1 MNELERI
8 SYRAKMAS
16 RVLSTTS
23 PKVKSNVLK
32 YAAVQVKKNAQKI
45 ENANKKDL
53 KIAKSKGLDD
63 AMIDRLLLDKSRIND
78 IAKSL
83 NEIAKWPDPV
93 GKIINKTKRPN
104 GLVIQKVSVPIGVLL
119 VIYES
124 RPNVTTDAS
133 ALCLKSGNSVI
144 LKCGSES
151 LNSSKA
157 LLNCLQ
163 ASLEKY
169 KLPYYSVQLL
179 ATSSRKAVTDL
190 LKMDEYIDVV
200 IPRGGKSLIKAISKI
215 SKIPVLKH
223 LDGICHTYVDNIPD
237 ISMVTKVVLNAK
249 MRRTGICGATET
261 LLLNANNIQYTDCV
275 SILDDLIDAGCE
287 VRVDEYLHKYLT
299 NPNYAF
305 NCVFVNL
312 KKIKKTTSKDWD
324 TEYLA
329 PIISVRLV
337 TGVKAA
343 IEHINR
349 HGSKHTDAI
358 ITSNKKNA
366 ELFLNSVDS
375 SIVMHNT
382 STQFADGG
390 EFGMGAEIGISTG
403 KLHAR
408 GPVGADQLTTFKY
421 LVKGKGQLRS

>member
-1 MNELERI
+1 LNKLKKIAEL
-8 SYRAKMAS
+8 SKKAS
-16 RVLSTTS
+16 RVLSTTT
-23 PKVKSNVLK
+23 PKVKSNILK
-32 YAAVQVKKNAQKI
+32 YAAKEIKKNITNI

-63 AMIDRLLLDKSRIND
+63 AMIDRLLLDKRRINA

-93 GKIINKTKRPN
+93 GKTISKTKRPN
-104 GLVIQKVSVPIGVLL
+104 GLEIHKVSVPIGVLL

-157 LLNCLQ
+157 LLNCLHT
-163 ASLEKY
+163 SLKKY
-169 KLPYYSVQLL
+169 KLPISCVELL
-179 ATSSRKAVTDL
+179 ATSSRKSVADL

-200 IPRGGKSLIKAISKI
+200 VPRGGKSLIKAISKI

-223 LDGICHTYVDNIPD
+223 LDGICHTYIDDNYNVL
-237 ISMVTKVVLNAK
+237 MAKKVVLNAK

-261 LLLNANNIQYTDCV
+261 LLV
-275 SILDDLIDAGCE
+275 SKKVSNTHVTEIIDVLINAGCE
-287 VRVDEYLHKYLT
+287 IRGD
-299 NPNYAF
+299 NF
-305 NCVFVNL
+305 I
-312 KKIKKTTSKDWD
+312 KKIDSRVKKASSKDWQ

-329 PIISVRLV
+329 PIISVKLV
-337 TGVKAA
+337 KDVKEA
-343 IEHINR
+343 IEHINQ
-349 HGSKHTDAI
+349 HGSNHTDAI

>member
-1 MNELERI
+1 LNKLQKIAEL
-8 SYRAKMAS
+8 SKKAS
-16 RVLSTTS
+16 RILSTTS
-23 PKVKSNVLK
+23 PKIKSNIIK
-32 YAAVQVKKNAQKI
+32 YAAKQIKKDVTKI
-45 ENANKKDL
+45 ENANRKDL

-63 AMIDRLLLDKSRIND
+63 AMIDRLLLDKSRINA
-78 IAKSL
+78 ISKSL
-83 NEIAKWPDPV
+83 NEISKWPDPV
-93 GKIINKTKRPN
+93 GKIINKWKRPN
-104 GLVIQKVSVPIGVLL
+104 GLEIQKISVPIGVLL

-157 LLNCLQ
+157 LLACIHAGLK
-163 ASLEKY
+163 KY
-169 KLPYYSVQLL
+169 KLPKSCVELL
-179 ATSSRKAVTDL
+179 ASSNRNSFLSL
-190 LKMDEYIDVV
+190 LKMDDYIDVV

-223 LDGICHTYVDNIPD
+223 LDGICHTYVDDTSNL
-237 ISMVTKVVLNAK
+237 SMARKVVLNAK

-261 LLLNANNIQYTDCV
+261 LLLKDDIHVNDAVCI
-275 SILDDLIDAGCE
+275 IHDLIDAGCE
-287 VRVDEYLHKYLT
+287 VRGDEYIAKYVLDPYY
-299 NPNYAF
+299 N
-305 NCVFVNL
+305 
-312 KKIKKTTSKDWD
+312 KIKKANSKDWQ

-329 PIISVRLV
+329 PIISIKA
-337 TGVKAA
+337 VKNVKEA
-343 IEHINR
+343 IQHINQY
-349 HGSKHTDAI
+349 GSNHTDAI

-366 ELFLNSVDS
+366 ELFLKEVDS

-421 LVKGKGQLRS
+421 VVKGQGQLRS

>member
-1 MNELERI
+1 MNKLKKIAEL
-8 SYRAKMAS
+8 SKKAS
-16 RVLSTTS
+16 RVLSTTT
-23 PKVKSNVLK
+23 PKVKSNILK
-32 YAAVQVKKNAQKI
+32 YAAKEIKKNITNI

-63 AMIDRLLLDKSRIND
+63 AMIDRLLLDKRRINA

-93 GKIINKTKRPN
+93 GKTISKTKRPN
-104 GLVIQKVSVPIGVLL
+104 GLEIHKVSVPIGVLL

-157 LLNCLQ
+157 LLNCLHT
-163 ASLEKY
+163 SLKKY
-169 KLPYYSVQLL
+169 KLPISCVELL
-179 ATSSRKAVTDL
+179 ATSSRKSVADL

-200 IPRGGKSLIKAISKI
+200 VPRGGKSLIKAISKI

-223 LDGICHTYVDNIPD
+223 LDGICHTYIDDNYNVL
-237 ISMVTKVVLNAK
+237 MAKKVVLNAK

-261 LLLNANNIQYTDCV
+261 LLV
-275 SILDDLIDAGCE
+275 SKKVSNTHVTEIIDVLINAGCE
-287 VRVDEYLHKYLT
+287 IRGD
-299 NPNYAF
+299 NF
-305 NCVFVNL
+305 I
-312 KKIKKTTSKDWD
+312 KKIDSRVKKASSKDWQ

-329 PIISVRLV
+329 PIISVKLV
-337 TGVKAA
+337 KDVKEA
-343 IEHINR
+343 IEHINQ
-349 HGSKHTDAI
+349 HGSNHTDAI

>member
-1 MNELERI
+1 MNKLQKIAEL
-8 SYRAKMAS
+8 SKKAS
-16 RVLSTTS
+16 RILSTTS
-23 PKVKSNVLK
+23 PKIKSNIIK
-32 YAAVQVKKNAQKI
+32 YAAKQIKKDVTKI
-45 ENANKKDL
+45 ENANRKDL

-63 AMIDRLLLDKSRIND
+63 AMIDRLLLDKSRINA
-78 IAKSL
+78 ISKSL
-83 NEIAKWPDPV
+83 NEISKWPDPV
-93 GKIINKTKRPN
+93 GKIINKWKRPN
-104 GLVIQKVSVPIGVLL
+104 GLEIQKISVPIGVLL

-157 LLNCLQ
+157 LLTCIHAGLK
-163 ASLEKY
+163 KY
-169 KLPYYSVQLL
+169 KLPKSCVELL
-179 ATSSRKAVTDL
+179 ASSNRNSFLSL
-190 LKMDEYIDVV
+190 LKMDDYIDVV

-223 LDGICHTYVDNIPD
+223 LDGICHTYVDDTSNL
-237 ISMVTKVVLNAK
+237 SMARKVVLNAK

-261 LLLNANNIQYTDCV
+261 LLLKDDIHVNDAVCI
-275 SILDDLIDAGCE
+275 IHDLIDAGCE
-287 VRVDEYLHKYLT
+287 VRGDEYIAKYVLDPYY
-299 NPNYAF
+299 N
-305 NCVFVNL
+305 
-312 KKIKKTTSKDWD
+312 KIKKANSKDWQ

-329 PIISVRLV
+329 PIISIKA
-337 TGVKAA
+337 VKNVKEA
-343 IEHINR
+343 IQHINQY
-349 HGSKHTDAI
+349 GSNHTDAI

-366 ELFLNSVDS
+366 ELFLKEVDS
-375 SIVMHNT
+375 AIVMHNT

-421 LVKGKGQLRS
+421 VVKGQGQLRS

>member
-1 MNELERI
+1 LNKLQKIAEL
-8 SYRAKMAS
+8 SKKAS
-16 RVLSTTS
+16 RILSTTS
-23 PKVKSNVLK
+23 PKIKSNILK
-32 YAAVQVKKNAQKI
+32 YAAKQIKKDVTKI
-45 ENANKKDL
+45 ENANRKDL

-63 AMIDRLLLDKSRIND
+63 AMIDRLLLDKSRINA
-78 IAKSL
+78 ISKSL
-83 NEIAKWPDPV
+83 NEISKWPDPV
-93 GKIINKTKRPN
+93 GKIINKWKRPN
-104 GLVIQKVSVPIGVLL
+104 GLEIQKISVPIGVLL

-157 LLNCLQ
+157 LLTCIHAGLK
-163 ASLEKY
+163 KY
-169 KLPYYSVQLL
+169 KLPTSCVELL
-179 ATSSRKAVTDL
+179 ASSNRKSVSSL
-190 LKMDEYIDVV
+190 LKMDDYIDVV

-223 LDGICHTYVDNIPD
+223 LDGICHTYVDDTSNL
-237 ISMVTKVVLNAK
+237 SMARKVVLNAK

-261 LLLNANNIQYTDCV
+261 LLLKDDIHVNDAVCI
-275 SILDDLIDAGCE
+275 IHDLIDAGCE
-287 VRVDEYLHKYLT
+287 VRGDEYIAKYVLDPYY
-299 NPNYAF
+299 N
-305 NCVFVNL
+305 
-312 KKIKKTTSKDWD
+312 KIKKANSKDWQ

-329 PIISVRLV
+329 PIISIKA
-337 TGVKAA
+337 VKNVKEA
-343 IEHINR
+343 IQHINQY
-349 HGSKHTDAI
+349 GSNHTDAI

-366 ELFLNSVDS
+366 ELFLKEVDS

-421 LVKGKGQLRS
+421 VVKGQGQLRS

>member
-1 MNELERI
+1 
-8 SYRAKMAS
+8 
-16 RVLSTTS
+16 
-23 PKVKSNVLK
+23 
-32 YAAVQVKKNAQKI
+32 
-45 ENANKKDL
+45 
-53 KIAKSKGLDD
+53 
-63 AMIDRLLLDKSRIND
+63 MIDRLLLDKSRINA

-93 GKIINKTKRPN
+93 GKIISKTKRPN
-104 GLVIQKVSVPIGVLL
+104 GLEIHKVSVPIGVLL
-119 VIYES
+119 IIYES

-157 LLNCLQ
+157 LLNCLHI
-163 ASLEKY
+163 SLKKY
-169 KLPYYSVQLL
+169 KLPTSSVELL
-179 ATSSRKAVTDL
+179 ATSSRKSVADL

-200 IPRGGKSLIKAISKI
+200 VPRGGKSLIKAISKI

-223 LDGICHTYVDNIPD
+223 LDGICHTYIDDNYNVL
-237 ISMVTKVVLNAK
+237 MAKKVVLNAK

-261 LLLNANNIQYTDCV
+261 LLV
-275 SILDDLIDAGCE
+275 SKKVTNTHIAQIIDVLIDAGCE
-287 VRVDEYLHKYLT
+287 IRGD
-299 NPNYAF
+299 N
-305 NCVFVNL
+305 FV
-312 KKIKKTTSKDWD
+312 KKIDNRVKKANFKDWQ

-329 PIISVRLV
+329 PIISVKIV
-337 TGVKAA
+337 KDVKAA
-343 IEHINR
+343 IEHINQ
-349 HGSKHTDAI
+349 HGSNHTDAI

-366 ELFLNSVDS
+366 ELFLNRVDS

-408 GPVGADQLTTFKY
+408 GSCWS
-421 LVKGKGQLRS
+421 RSINNF

>member
-1 MNELERI
+1 MNKLKIIAER
-8 SYRAKMAS
+8 SKKAS

-23 PKVKSNVLK
+23 PKVKSNILK
-32 YAAVQVKKNAQKI
+32 HAAIQIKKNTTKI

-63 AMIDRLLLDKSRIND
+63 AMIDRLLLDKSRINA
-78 IAKSL
+78 ISKSL

-93 GKIINKTKRPN
+93 GKIINKWKRPN
-104 GLVIQKVSVPIGVLL
+104 GLEIQKISVPIGVLL

-157 LLNCLQ
+157 LLTCIHAGLK
-163 ASLEKY
+163 KY
-169 KLPYYSVQLL
+169 KLPTSCVELL
-179 ATSSRKAVTDL
+179 ASSNRKSVSSL
-190 LKMDEYIDVV
+190 LKMDDYIDVV

-223 LDGICHTYVDNIPD
+223 LDGICHTYVDDTSNL
-237 ISMVTKVVLNAK
+237 SMARKVVLNAK

-261 LLLNANNIQYTDCV
+261 LLLKDDIHVNDAVCI
-275 SILDDLIDAGCE
+275 IHDLIDAGCE
-287 VRVDEYLHKYLT
+287 VRGDEYIAKYVLDPYY
-299 NPNYAF
+299 N
-305 NCVFVNL
+305 
-312 KKIKKTTSKDWD
+312 KIKKANSKDWQ

-329 PIISVRLV
+329 PIISIKA
-337 TGVKAA
+337 VKNVKEA
-343 IEHINR
+343 IQHINQY
-349 HGSKHTDAI
+349 GSNHTDAI

-366 ELFLNSVDS
+366 ELFLKEVDS

-421 LVKGKGQLRS
+421 VVKGQGQIRS

>member
-1 MNELERI
+1 LNKLQKIAEL
-8 SYRAKMAS
+8 SKKAS
-16 RVLSTTS
+16 RILSITS
-23 PKVKSNVLK
+23 SKVKSKVLK
-32 YAAVQVKKNAQKI
+32 YAAQQVKKNLKKI
-45 ENANKKDL
+45 ENANKNDL

-63 AMIDRLLLDKSRIND
+63 AMIDRLLLDKNRINA

-93 GKIINKTKRPN
+93 GKTISKTTRPN
-104 GLVIQKVSVPIGVLL
+104 GLEIHKVSVPIGVLL

-157 LLNCLQ
+157 LLSCLH
-163 ASLEKY
+163 ASLKKY
-169 KLPYYSVQLL
+169 KLPASCVELL
-179 ATSSRKAVTDL
+179 ATSSRKAVADL
-190 LKMDEYIDVV
+190 LKMDEHIDVV
-200 IPRGGKSLIKAISKI
+200 VPRGGKSLIKAISKI

-223 LDGICHTYVDNIPD
+223 LDGICHTYIDNITNINVVSD
-237 ISMVTKVVLNAK
+237 VVLNAK

-261 LLLNANNIQYTDCV
+261 LLINKKIK
-275 SILDDLIDAGCE
+275 LDIVPIVDALIDAGCE
-287 VRVDEYLHKYLT
+287 VRVDEYLHKYLSDS
-299 NPNYAF
+299 YSHS
-305 NCVFVNL
+305 L
-312 KKIKKTTSKDWD
+312 KKAISKDWD

-329 PIISVRLV
+329 PIISVKLV
-337 TGVKAA
+337 KDVKEA
-343 IEHINR
+343 IKHIND
-349 HGSKHTDAI
+349 HGSNHTDAI

-366 ELFLNSVDS
+366 ELFLNGVDS

-421 LVKGKGQLRS
+421 IVKGKGQLRS

>member
-1 MNELERI
+1 MNKLQKIAEL
-8 SYRAKMAS
+8 SKKAS
-16 RVLSTTS
+16 RILSTTS
-23 PKVKSNVLK
+23 PKIKSNIIK
-32 YAAVQVKKNAQKI
+32 YAAKQIKKDVTKI
-45 ENANKKDL
+45 ENANRKDL

-63 AMIDRLLLDKSRIND
+63 AMIDRLLLDKSRINA
-78 IAKSL
+78 ISKSL
-83 NEIAKWPDPV
+83 NEISKWPDPV
-93 GKIINKTKRPN
+93 GKIINKWKRPN
-104 GLVIQKVSVPIGVLL
+104 GLEIQKISVPIGVLL

-157 LLNCLQ
+157 LLACIHAGLK
-163 ASLEKY
+163 KY
-169 KLPYYSVQLL
+169 KLPTSCVELL
-179 ATSSRKAVTDL
+179 ASSNRKSVSSL
-190 LKMDEYIDVV
+190 LKMDDYIDVV

-223 LDGICHTYVDNIPD
+223 LDGICHTYVDDTSNL
-237 ISMVTKVVLNAK
+237 SMARKVVLNAK

-261 LLLNANNIQYTDCV
+261 LLLKDDIHVNDAVCI
-275 SILDDLIDAGCE
+275 IHDLIDAGCE
-287 VRVDEYLHKYLT
+287 VRGDEYIAKYVLDPYY
-299 NPNYAF
+299 N
-305 NCVFVNL
+305 
-312 KKIKKTTSKDWD
+312 KIKKANSKDWQ

-329 PIISVRLV
+329 PIISIKS
-337 TGVKAA
+337 VKNVKEA
-343 IEHINR
+343 IQHINQY
-349 HGSKHTDAI
+349 GSNHTDAI

-366 ELFLNSVDS
+366 ELFLKEVDS
-375 SIVMHNT
+375 AIVMHNT

-421 LVKGKGQLRS
+421 VVKGQGQLRS

>member
-1 MNELERI
+1 MNKLQKIAEL
-8 SYRAKMAS
+8 SKKAS
-16 RVLSTTS
+16 RILSTTS
-23 PKVKSNVLK
+23 PKIKSNIIK
-32 YAAVQVKKNAQKI
+32 YAAKQIKKDVTKI
-45 ENANKKDL
+45 ENANRKDL

-63 AMIDRLLLDKSRIND
+63 AMIDRLLLDKSRINA
-78 IAKSL
+78 ISKSL
-83 NEIAKWPDPV
+83 NEISKWPDPV
-93 GKIINKTKRPN
+93 GKIINKWKRPN
-104 GLVIQKVSVPIGVLL
+104 GLEIQKISVPIGVLL

-157 LLNCLQ
+157 LLTCIHAGLK
-163 ASLEKY
+163 KY
-169 KLPYYSVQLL
+169 KLPTSCVELL
-179 ATSSRKAVTDL
+179 ASSNRKSVSSL
-190 LKMDEYIDVV
+190 LKMDDYIDVV

-223 LDGICHTYVDNIPD
+223 LDGICHTYVDDTSNL
-237 ISMVTKVVLNAK
+237 SMARKVVLNAK

-261 LLLNANNIQYTDCV
+261 LLLKDDIHVNDAVCI
-275 SILDDLIDAGCE
+275 IHDLIDAGCE
-287 VRVDEYLHKYLT
+287 VRGDEYIAKYVLDPYY
-299 NPNYAF
+299 N
-305 NCVFVNL
+305 
-312 KKIKKTTSKDWD
+312 KIKKANSKDWQ

-329 PIISVRLV
+329 PIISIKA
-337 TGVKAA
+337 VKNVKEA
-343 IEHINR
+343 IQHINQY
-349 HGSKHTDAI
+349 GSNHTDAI

-366 ELFLNSVDS
+366 EIFLKEVDS

-421 LVKGKGQLRS
+421 VVKGQGQLRS

>member
-1 MNELERI
+1 MNKLKKIAEL
-8 SYRAKMAS
+8 SKKAS
-16 RVLSTTS
+16 RILSTTS
-23 PKVKSNVLK
+23 PKIKSNIIK
-32 YAAVQVKKNAQKI
+32 YAAKQIKKDVTKI
-45 ENANKKDL
+45 ENANRKDL

-63 AMIDRLLLDKSRIND
+63 AMIDRLLLDKSRINA
-78 IAKSL
+78 ISKSL
-83 NEIAKWPDPV
+83 NEISKWPDPV
-93 GKIINKTKRPN
+93 GKIINKWKRPN
-104 GLVIQKVSVPIGVLL
+104 GLEIQKISVPIGVLL

-157 LLNCLQ
+157 LLTCIHAGLK
-163 ASLEKY
+163 KY
-169 KLPYYSVQLL
+169 KLPTSCVELL
-179 ATSSRKAVTDL
+179 ASSNRKSVSSL
-190 LKMDEYIDVV
+190 LKMDDYIDVV

-223 LDGICHTYVDNIPD
+223 LDGICHTYVDDTSNL
-237 ISMVTKVVLNAK
+237 SMARKVVLNAK

-261 LLLNANNIQYTDCV
+261 LLLKDDIHVNDAVCI
-275 SILDDLIDAGCE
+275 IHDLIDAGCE
-287 VRVDEYLHKYLT
+287 VRGDEYIAKYVLDPYY
-299 NPNYAF
+299 N
-305 NCVFVNL
+305 
-312 KKIKKTTSKDWD
+312 KIKKANSKDWQ

-329 PIISVRLV
+329 PIISIKA
-337 TGVKAA
+337 VKNVKEA
-343 IEHINR
+343 IQHINQY
-349 HGSKHTDAI
+349 GSNHTDAI

-366 ELFLNSVDS
+366 ELFLKEVDS

-421 LVKGKGQLRS
+421 VVKGQGQLRS

>member
-1 MNELERI
+1 MNKLQKIAEL
-8 SYRAKMAS
+8 SKKAS
-16 RVLSTTS
+16 RILSTTS
-23 PKVKSNVLK
+23 PKIKSNIIK
-32 YAAVQVKKNAQKI
+32 YAAKQIKKDVTKI
-45 ENANKKDL
+45 ENANRKDL
-53 KIAKSKGLDD
+53 KIAKSKALDD
-63 AMIDRLLLDKSRIND
+63 AMIDRLLLDKSRINA
-78 IAKSL
+78 ISKSL
-83 NEIAKWPDPV
+83 NEISKWPDPV
-93 GKIINKTKRPN
+93 GKIINKWKRPN
-104 GLVIQKVSVPIGVLL
+104 GLEIQKISVPIGVLL

-157 LLNCLQ
+157 LLACIHAGLK
-163 ASLEKY
+163 KY
-169 KLPYYSVQLL
+169 KLPTSCVQLL
-179 ATSSRKAVTDL
+179 ASSNRKSVSSL
-190 LKMDEYIDVV
+190 LKMDDYIDVV

-223 LDGICHTYVDNIPD
+223 LDGICHTYVDDTSNL
-237 ISMVTKVVLNAK
+237 SMARKVVLNAK

-261 LLLNANNIQYTDCV
+261 LLLKDDIHVNDAVCI
-275 SILDDLIDAGCE
+275 IHDLIDAGCE
-287 VRVDEYLHKYLT
+287 VRGDECIAKYVLDPYY
-299 NPNYAF
+299 N
-305 NCVFVNL
+305 
-312 KKIKKTTSKDWD
+312 KIKKANSKDWQ

-329 PIISVRLV
+329 PIISIKA
-337 TGVKAA
+337 VKNVKEA
-343 IEHINR
+343 IQHINQY
-349 HGSKHTDAI
+349 GSNHTDAI

-366 ELFLNSVDS
+366 ELFLKEVDS

-421 LVKGKGQLRS
+421 VVKGQGQLRS

>member
-1 MNELERI
+1 MNKLQKIAEL
-8 SYRAKMAS
+8 SKKAS
-16 RVLSTTS
+16 RILSTTS
-23 PKVKSNVLK
+23 PKIKSNIIK
-32 YAAVQVKKNAQKI
+32 YAAKQIKKDVTKI
-45 ENANKKDL
+45 ENANRKDL

-63 AMIDRLLLDKSRIND
+63 AMIDRLLLDKSRINA
-78 IAKSL
+78 ISKSL
-83 NEIAKWPDPV
+83 NAISKWPDPV
-93 GKIINKTKRPN
+93 GKIINKWKRPN
-104 GLVIQKVSVPIGVLL
+104 GLEIQKISVPIGVLL

-157 LLNCLQ
+157 LLACIHAGLK
-163 ASLEKY
+163 KY
-169 KLPYYSVQLL
+169 KLPKSCVELL
-179 ATSSRKAVTDL
+179 ASSNRKSVSSL
-190 LKMDEYIDVV
+190 LKMDDYIDVV

-223 LDGICHTYVDNIPD
+223 LDGICHTYVDDTSNL
-237 ISMVTKVVLNAK
+237 SMARKVVLNAK

-261 LLLNANNIQYTDCV
+261 LLLKDDIHVNDAVCI
-275 SILDDLIDAGCE
+275 IHDLIDAGCE
-287 VRVDEYLHKYLT
+287 VRGDEYIAKYVLDPYY
-299 NPNYAF
+299 N
-305 NCVFVNL
+305 
-312 KKIKKTTSKDWD
+312 KIKKANSKDWQ

-329 PIISVRLV
+329 PIISIKA
-337 TGVKAA
+337 VKNVKEA
-343 IEHINR
+343 IQHINQY
-349 HGSKHTDAI
+349 GSNHTDAI

-366 ELFLNSVDS
+366 ELFLKEVDS
-375 SIVMHNT
+375 AIVMHNT

-421 LVKGKGQLRS
+421 VVKGQGQLRS

>member
-1 MNELERI
+1 MNKLQKIAEL
-8 SYRAKMAS
+8 SKKAS
-16 RVLSTTS
+16 RILSITS
-23 PKVKSNVLK
+23 SKVKSKVLK
-32 YAAVQVKKNAQKI
+32 YAAQQVKKNLKKI
-45 ENANKKDL
+45 ENANKNDL

-63 AMIDRLLLDKSRIND
+63 AMIDRLLLDKNRINA

-93 GKIINKTKRPN
+93 GKTISKTTRPN
-104 GLVIQKVSVPIGVLL
+104 GLEIHKVSVPIGVLL

-157 LLNCLQ
+157 LLSCLH
-163 ASLEKY
+163 ASLKKY
-169 KLPYYSVQLL
+169 KLPASCVELL
-179 ATSSRKAVTDL
+179 ATSSRKAVADL
-190 LKMDEYIDVV
+190 LKMDEHIDVV
-200 IPRGGKSLIKAISKI
+200 VPRGGKSLIKAISKI

-223 LDGICHTYVDNIPD
+223 LDGICHTYIDNITNINVVSD
-237 ISMVTKVVLNAK
+237 VVLNAK

-261 LLLNANNIQYTDCV
+261 LLINKKIK
-275 SILDDLIDAGCE
+275 LDIVPIVDALIDAGCE
-287 VRVDEYLHKYLT
+287 VRVDEYLHKYLSDS
-299 NPNYAF
+299 YSHS
-305 NCVFVNL
+305 L
-312 KKIKKTTSKDWD
+312 KKAISKDWD

-329 PIISVRLV
+329 PIISVKLV
-337 TGVKAA
+337 KDVKEA
-343 IEHINR
+343 IKHIND
-349 HGSKHTDAI
+349 HGSNHTDAI

-366 ELFLNSVDS
+366 ELFLNGVDS

-421 LVKGKGQLRS
+421 IVKGKGQLRS

>member
-1 MNELERI
+1 MNKLEKIAEL
-8 SYRAKMAS
+8 SKKAS
-16 RVLSTTS
+16 RVLSTTL

-32 YAAVQVKKNAQKI
+32 YAAKEIKKNTARI

-53 KIAKSKGLDD
+53 KIAKSKGLDN
-63 AMIDRLLLDKSRIND
+63 AMIDRLLLDKGRINA

-93 GKIINKTKRPN
+93 GKTISKTKRPN
-104 GLVIQKVSVPIGVLL
+104 GLEIHKVSVPIGVLL

-157 LLNCLQ
+157 LLSCLHT
-163 ASLEKY
+163 SLKKY
-169 KLPYYSVQLL
+169 KLPISCVELL
-179 ATSSRKAVTDL
+179 ATSSRKAVADL
-190 LKMDEYIDVV
+190 LKMDEHIDVV

-223 LDGICHTYVDNIPD
+223 LDGICHTYVDNVPS
-237 ISMVTKVVLNAK
+237 ISIVRSVVLNAK

-261 LLLNANNIQYTDCV
+261 LLINETGLLFKHLLW
-275 SILDDLIDAGCE
+275 ILQDLQEAGCE
-287 VRVDEYLHKYLT
+287 VRIDESYHRKCLDI
-299 NPNYAF
+299 NG
-305 NCVFVNL
+305 
-312 KKIKKTTSKDWD
+312 KKFKKATSKDWD
-324 TEYLA
+324 TEYLS
-329 PIISVRLV
+329 PIISVKF
-337 TGVKAA
+337 VKDVKEA
-343 IEHINR
+343 IEHINQ
-349 HGSKHTDAI
+349 HGSNHTDAI

-366 ELFLNSVDS
+366 ELFLNRVDS

-421 LVKGKGQLRS
+421 VVKGKGQLRS

>member
-1 MNELERI
+1 LNKLKILAER
-8 SYRAKMAS
+8 SKKAS

-23 PKVKSNVLK
+23 PKIKSNVLK
-32 YAAVQVKKNAQKI
+32 YAAVQVKKNAKNI

-53 KIAKSKGLDD
+53 RIAKSKGLDD
-63 AMIDRLLLDKSRIND
+63 AMIDRLLLDKSRINA

-93 GKIINKTKRPN
+93 GKIISKTKRPN
-104 GLVIQKVSVPIGVLL
+104 GLEIHKVSVPIGVLL

-133 ALCLKSGNSVI
+133 GLCLKSGNAVI

-157 LLNCLQ
+157 LLSCIHQ
-163 ASLEKY
+163 SLKKY
-169 KLPYYSVQLL
+169 KLPENLVQILP
-179 ATSSRKAVTDL
+179 SNNRKLVSDL
-190 LKMDEYIDVV
+190 LKMDNYIDVV
-200 IPRGGKSLIKAISKI
+200 VPRGGKSLIKAISKQ
-215 SKIPVLKH
+215 SKIPILKH
-223 LDGICHTYVDNIPD
+223 LDGICHTYIDEASNL
-237 ISMVTKVVLNAK
+237 SMAKKIVYNAK

-261 LLLNANNIQYTDCV
+261 LLVSKKVVNSQIPQIIDLLINAN
-275 SILDDLIDAGCE
+275 CE
-287 VRVDEYLHKYLT
+287 VRGDKI
-299 NPNYAF
+299 
-305 NCVFVNL
+305 
-312 KKIKKTTSKDWD
+312 IKKLDKRVVQAKYKDWK

-329 PIISVRLV
+329 PIISIKV
-337 TGVKAA
+337 VKNVHEA
-343 IEHINR
+343 IDHINTF
-349 HGSKHTDAI
+349 GSNHTDAI
-358 ITSNKKNA
+358 ITENKKNA
-366 ELFLNSVDS
+366 KLFLERVES

-390 EFGMGAEIGISTG
+390 EFGMGADFGISTG

-421 LVKGKGQLRS
+421 IVKGKGQVRS

>member
-1 MNELERI
+1 MNKLKKIAEL
-8 SYRAKMAS
+8 SKKAS

-32 YAAVQVKKNAQKI
+32 YAALQVKKNTKKI

-63 AMIDRLLLDKSRIND
+63 AMIDRLLLDKSRINA

-93 GKIINKTKRPN
+93 GKIISKTKRPN
-104 GLVIQKVSVPIGVLL
+104 GLEIHKVSVPIGVLL

-157 LLNCLQ
+157 LLNCLHT
-163 ASLEKY
+163 SLKKH
-169 KLPYYSVQLL
+169 KLPKNCIELL
-179 ATSSRKAVTDL
+179 ATSNRKEVANL

-200 IPRGGKSLIKAISKI
+200 VPRGGKSLIQAISKI
-215 SKIPVLKH
+215 SKIPVIKH
-223 LDGICHTYVDNIPD
+223 LDGICHTYIDNN
-237 ISMVTKVVLNAK
+237 SNMLMAKKVVHNAK

-261 LLLNANNIQYTDCV
+261 LLVSKKIANSHVPQIID
-275 SILDDLIDAGCE
+275 ILINSGCE
-287 VRVDEYLHKYLT
+287 IRGD
-299 NPNYAF
+299 NF
-305 NCVFVNL
+305 I
-312 KKIKKTTSKDWD
+312 KKIDSRVKKATLKDWE

-329 PIISVRLV
+329 PIISIKI
-337 TGVKAA
+337 VKDVKEA
-343 IEHINR
+343 IQHINQY
-349 HGSKHTDAI
+349 GSNHTDAI

-366 ELFLNSVDS
+366 KLFLDNIDS

-421 LVKGKGQLRS
+421 IVKGKGQLRS

>member
-1 MNELERI
+1 MNKLQKIAEL
-8 SYRAKMAS
+8 SKKAS
-16 RVLSTTS
+16 RILSTTS
-23 PKVKSNVLK
+23 PKIKSNIIK
-32 YAAVQVKKNAQKI
+32 YAAKQIKKDVTKI
-45 ENANKKDL
+45 ENANRKDL

-63 AMIDRLLLDKSRIND
+63 AMIDRLLLDKSRINA
-78 IAKSL
+78 ISKSL
-83 NEIAKWPDPV
+83 NEISKWPDPV
-93 GKIINKTKRPN
+93 GKIISKTKRPN
-104 GLVIQKVSVPIGVLL
+104 GLEIHKVSVPIGVLL

-157 LLNCLQ
+157 LLACIHAGLK
-163 ASLEKY
+163 KY
-169 KLPYYSVQLL
+169 KLPTSCVQLL
-179 ATSSRKAVTDL
+179 ASSNRKSVSSL
-190 LKMDEYIDVV
+190 LKMDDYIDVV

-223 LDGICHTYVDNIPD
+223 LDGICHTYVDDTSNL
-237 ISMVTKVVLNAK
+237 SMARKVVLNAK

-261 LLLNANNIQYTDCV
+261 LLLKDDIHVNDAVCI
-275 SILDDLIDAGCE
+275 IHDLIDAGCE
-287 VRVDEYLHKYLT
+287 VRGDEYIAKYVLDPYY
-299 NPNYAF
+299 N
-305 NCVFVNL
+305 
-312 KKIKKTTSKDWD
+312 KIKKANSKDWQ

-329 PIISVRLV
+329 PIISIKA
-337 TGVKAA
+337 VKNVKEA
-343 IEHINR
+343 IQHINQY
-349 HGSKHTDAI
+349 GSNHTDAI

-366 ELFLNSVDS
+366 ELFLKEVDS

-421 LVKGKGQLRS
+421 VVKGQGQLRS

>member
-1 MNELERI
+1 LNKLQKIAEL
-8 SYRAKMAS
+8 SKKAS
-16 RVLSTTS
+16 RILSTTS
-23 PKVKSNVLK
+23 PKIKSNIIK
-32 YAAVQVKKNAQKI
+32 YAAKQIKKDVTKI
-45 ENANKKDL
+45 ENANRKDL

-63 AMIDRLLLDKSRIND
+63 AMIDRLLLDKSRINA
-78 IAKSL
+78 ISKSL
-83 NEIAKWPDPV
+83 NEISKWPDPV
-93 GKIINKTKRPN
+93 GKIINKWKRPN
-104 GLVIQKVSVPIGVLL
+104 GLEIQKISVPIGVLL

-157 LLNCLQ
+157 LLTCIHAGLK
-163 ASLEKY
+163 KY
-169 KLPYYSVQLL
+169 KLPTSCVELL
-179 ATSSRKAVTDL
+179 ASSNRKSVSSL
-190 LKMDEYIDVV
+190 LKMDDYIDVV

-223 LDGICHTYVDNIPD
+223 LDGICHTYVDDTSNL
-237 ISMVTKVVLNAK
+237 SMARKVVLNAK

-261 LLLNANNIQYTDCV
+261 LLLKDDIHVNDAVCI
-275 SILDDLIDAGCE
+275 IHDLIDAGCE
-287 VRVDEYLHKYLT
+287 VRGDEYIAKYVLDPYY
-299 NPNYAF
+299 N
-305 NCVFVNL
+305 
-312 KKIKKTTSKDWD
+312 KIKKANSKDWQ

-329 PIISVRLV
+329 PIISIKA
-337 TGVKAA
+337 VKNVKEA
-343 IEHINR
+343 IQHINQY
-349 HGSKHTDAI
+349 GSNHTDAI

-366 ELFLNSVDS
+366 ELFLKEVDS
-375 SIVMHNT
+375 AIVMHNT

-421 LVKGKGQLRS
+421 VVKGQGQLRS

>member
-1 MNELERI
+1 LNKLQKIAEL
-8 SYRAKMAS
+8 SKKAS
-16 RVLSTTS
+16 RILSTTS
-23 PKVKSNVLK
+23 PKIKSNIIK
-32 YAAVQVKKNAQKI
+32 YAAKQIKKDVTKI
-45 ENANKKDL
+45 ENANRKDL

-63 AMIDRLLLDKSRIND
+63 AMIDRLLLDKSRINA
-78 IAKSL
+78 ISKSL
-83 NEIAKWPDPV
+83 NEISKWPDPV
-93 GKIINKTKRPN
+93 GKIINKWKRPN
-104 GLVIQKVSVPIGVLL
+104 GLEIQKISVPIGVLL

-157 LLNCLQ
+157 LLTCIHAGLK
-163 ASLEKY
+163 KY
-169 KLPYYSVQLL
+169 KLPTSCVQLL
-179 ATSSRKAVTDL
+179 ASSNRKSVSSL
-190 LKMDEYIDVV
+190 LKMDDYIDVV

-223 LDGICHTYVDNIPD
+223 LDGICHTYVDDTSNL
-237 ISMVTKVVLNAK
+237 SMARKVVLNAK

-261 LLLNANNIQYTDCV
+261 LLLKDDIHVNDAVCI
-275 SILDDLIDAGCE
+275 IHDLIDAGCE
-287 VRVDEYLHKYLT
+287 VRGDEYIAKYVLDPYY
-299 NPNYAF
+299 N
-305 NCVFVNL
+305 
-312 KKIKKTTSKDWD
+312 KIKKANSKDWQ

-329 PIISVRLV
+329 PIISIKA
-337 TGVKAA
+337 VKNVKEA
-343 IEHINR
+343 IQHINQY
-349 HGSKHTDAI
+349 GSNHTDAI

-366 ELFLNSVDS
+366 ELFLKEVDS
-375 SIVMHNT
+375 AIVMHNT

-421 LVKGKGQLRS
+421 VVKGQGQLRS

>member
-1 MNELERI
+1 LNKLQKIAEL
-8 SYRAKMAS
+8 SKKAS
-16 RVLSTTS
+16 RILSTTS
-23 PKVKSNVLK
+23 PKIKSNIIK
-32 YAAVQVKKNAQKI
+32 YAAKQIKKDVTKI
-45 ENANKKDL
+45 ENANRKDL

-63 AMIDRLLLDKSRIND
+63 AMIDRLLLDKSRINA
-78 IAKSL
+78 ISKSL
-83 NEIAKWPDPV
+83 NEISKWPDPV
-93 GKIINKTKRPN
+93 GKIINKWKRPN
-104 GLVIQKVSVPIGVLL
+104 GLEIQKISVPIGVLL

-157 LLNCLQ
+157 LLACIHAGLK
-163 ASLEKY
+163 KY
-169 KLPYYSVQLL
+169 KLPKSCVELL
-179 ATSSRKAVTDL
+179 ASSNRKSVSSL
-190 LKMDEYIDVV
+190 LKMDDYIDVV

-223 LDGICHTYVDNIPD
+223 LDGICHTYVDDTSNL
-237 ISMVTKVVLNAK
+237 SMARKVVLNAK

-261 LLLNANNIQYTDCV
+261 LLLKDDIHVNDAVCI
-275 SILDDLIDAGCE
+275 IHDLIDAGCE
-287 VRVDEYLHKYLT
+287 VRGDEYIAKYVLDPYY
-299 NPNYAF
+299 N
-305 NCVFVNL
+305 
-312 KKIKKTTSKDWD
+312 KIKKANSKDWQ

-329 PIISVRLV
+329 PIISIKA
-337 TGVKAA
+337 VKNVKEA
-343 IEHINR
+343 IQHINQY
-349 HGSKHTDAI
+349 GSNHTDAI

-366 ELFLNSVDS
+366 ELFLKEVDS

-421 LVKGKGQLRS
+421 VVKGQGQLRS

>member
-1 MNELERI
+1 LNKLQKIAEF
-8 SYRAKMAS
+8 SKKAS
-16 RVLSTTS
+16 RILSTTS
-23 PKVKSNVLK
+23 SKIKSKVLK
-32 YAAVQVKKNAQKI
+32 YAAIQIKKNTAKI
-45 ENANKKDL
+45 EKANKKDL
-53 KIAKSKGLDD
+53 RIAKSKGLDD
-63 AMIDRLLLDKSRIND
+63 AMIDRLLLDKSRINA
-78 IAKSL
+78 ISKSL

-93 GKIINKTKRPN
+93 GKIISKTKRPN
-104 GLVIQKVSVPIGVLL
+104 GLEIQKVSVPIGVLL

-157 LLNCLQ
+157 LLDCLHT
-163 ASLEKY
+163 SLKKY
-169 KLPYYSVQLL
+169 KLPTSCVELL
-179 ATSSRKAVTDL
+179 ATSSRKAIADL
-190 LKMDEYIDVV
+190 LKMDEHIDVV
-200 IPRGGKSLIKAISKI
+200 VPRGGKSLIKAISKI

-223 LDGICHTYVDNIPD
+223 LDGICHTYIDDNYNVL
-237 ISMVTKVVLNAK
+237 MAKKVVLNAK

-261 LLLNANNIQYTDCV
+261 LLV
-275 SILDDLIDAGCE
+275 SKKVSNTGVTEIINVLINAGCE
-287 VRVDEYLHKYLT
+287 IRGD
-299 NPNYAF
+299 NF
-305 NCVFVNL
+305 I
-312 KKIKKTTSKDWD
+312 KKIDSRVKKANSKDWQ

-329 PIISVRLV
+329 PIISVKLV
-337 TGVKAA
+337 KDVKAA
-343 IEHINR
+343 IEHINQ
-349 HGSKHTDAI
+349 HGSNHTDAI

>member
-1 MNELERI
+1 MNKLQKIAEL
-8 SYRAKMAS
+8 SKKAS
-16 RVLSTTS
+16 RILSTTS
-23 PKVKSNVLK
+23 PKIKSNIIK
-32 YAAVQVKKNAQKI
+32 YAAKQIKKDVTKI
-45 ENANKKDL
+45 ENANRKDL

-63 AMIDRLLLDKSRIND
+63 AMIDRLLLDKSRINA
-78 IAKSL
+78 ISKSL
-83 NEIAKWPDPV
+83 NEISKWPDPV
-93 GKIINKTKRPN
+93 GKIINKWKRPN
-104 GLVIQKVSVPIGVLL
+104 GLEIQKISVPIGVLL

-157 LLNCLQ
+157 LLTCIHAGLK
-163 ASLEKY
+163 KY
-169 KLPYYSVQLL
+169 KLPTSCVELL
-179 ATSSRKAVTDL
+179 ASSNRKSVSSL
-190 LKMDEYIDVV
+190 LKMDDYIDVV

-223 LDGICHTYVDNIPD
+223 LDGICHTYVDDTSNL
-237 ISMVTKVVLNAK
+237 SMARKVVLNAK

-261 LLLNANNIQYTDCV
+261 LLLKDDIHVNDAVCI
-275 SILDDLIDAGCE
+275 IHDLIDAGCE
-287 VRVDEYLHKYLT
+287 VRGDEYIAKYVLDPYY
-299 NPNYAF
+299 N
-305 NCVFVNL
+305 
-312 KKIKKTTSKDWD
+312 KIKKANSKDWQ

-329 PIISVRLV
+329 PIISIKA
-337 TGVKAA
+337 VKNVKEA
-343 IEHINR
+343 IQHINQY
-349 HGSKHTDAI
+349 GSNHTDAI

-366 ELFLNSVDS
+366 ELFLKEVDS

-421 LVKGKGQLRS
+421 VVKGQGQLRS

>member
-1 MNELERI
+1 LNKLQKIAEL
-8 SYRAKMAS
+8 SKKAS
-16 RVLSTTS
+16 RILSTTS
-23 PKVKSNVLK
+23 PKIKSNIIK
-32 YAAVQVKKNAQKI
+32 YAAKQIKKDVTKI
-45 ENANKKDL
+45 ENANRKDL

-63 AMIDRLLLDKSRIND
+63 AMIDRLLLDKSRINA
-78 IAKSL
+78 ISKSL
-83 NEIAKWPDPV
+83 NEISKWPDPV
-93 GKIINKTKRPN
+93 GKIINKWKRPN
-104 GLVIQKVSVPIGVLL
+104 GLEIQKISVPIGVLL

-151 LNSSKA
+151 LNSSKT
-157 LLNCLQ
+157 LLNCIHAGLK
-163 ASLEKY
+163 KY
-169 KLPYYSVQLL
+169 KLPTSCVQLL
-179 ATSSRKAVTDL
+179 ASSNRKSVSSL
-190 LKMDEYIDVV
+190 LKMDDYIDVV

-223 LDGICHTYVDNIPD
+223 LDGICHTYVDDTSNL
-237 ISMVTKVVLNAK
+237 SMARKVVLNAK

-261 LLLNANNIQYTDCV
+261 LLLKDDIHVNDAVCI
-275 SILDDLIDAGCE
+275 IHDLIDAGCE
-287 VRVDEYLHKYLT
+287 VRGDEYIAKYVLDPYY
-299 NPNYAF
+299 N
-305 NCVFVNL
+305 
-312 KKIKKTTSKDWD
+312 KIKKANSKDWQ

-329 PIISVRLV
+329 PIISIKA
-337 TGVKAA
+337 VKNVKEA
-343 IEHINR
+343 IQHINQY
-349 HGSKHTDAI
+349 GSNHTDAI

-366 ELFLNSVDS
+366 ELFLKEVDS
-375 SIVMHNT
+375 AIVMHNT

-421 LVKGKGQLRS
+421 VVKGQGQLRS

>member
-1 MNELERI
+1 MNKLKKIAEL
-8 SYRAKMAS
+8 SKKAS

-32 YAAVQVKKNAQKI
+32 YAALQVKKNTKKI

-63 AMIDRLLLDKSRIND
+63 AMIDRLLLDKNRIKD
-78 IAKSL
+78 ISKSL

-93 GKIINKTKRPN
+93 GKIISKTKRPN
-104 GLVIQKVSVPIGVLL
+104 GLEIHKVSVPIGVLL

-157 LLNCLQ
+157 LLNCLHT
-163 ASLEKY
+163 SLKKH
-169 KLPYYSVQLL
+169 KLPKNCIELL
-179 ATSSRKAVTDL
+179 ATSNRKEVANL

-200 IPRGGKSLIKAISKI
+200 VPRGGKSLIQAISKI
-215 SKIPVLKH
+215 SKIPVIKH
-223 LDGICHTYVDNIPD
+223 LDGICHTYIDNN
-237 ISMVTKVVLNAK
+237 SNMLMAKKVVHNAK

-261 LLLNANNIQYTDCV
+261 LLVSKKIANSHVPQIID
-275 SILDDLIDAGCE
+275 ILINSGCE
-287 VRVDEYLHKYLT
+287 IRGD
-299 NPNYAF
+299 NF
-305 NCVFVNL
+305 I
-312 KKIKKTTSKDWD
+312 KKIDSRVKKATLKDWE

-329 PIISVRLV
+329 PIISIKI
-337 TGVKAA
+337 VKDVKEA
-343 IEHINR
+343 IQHINQY
-349 HGSKHTDAI
+349 GSNHTDAI

-366 ELFLNSVDS
+366 KLFLDNIDS

-421 LVKGKGQLRS
+421 IVKGKGQLRS

>member
-1 MNELERI
+1 MNKLQKIAEL
-8 SYRAKMAS
+8 SKKAS
-16 RVLSTTS
+16 RILSTTS
-23 PKVKSNVLK
+23 PKIKSNIIK
-32 YAAVQVKKNAQKI
+32 YAAKQIKKDVTKI
-45 ENANKKDL
+45 ENANRKDL

-63 AMIDRLLLDKSRIND
+63 AMIDRLLLDKSRINA
-78 IAKSL
+78 ISKSL
-83 NEIAKWPDPV
+83 NEISKWPDPV
-93 GKIINKTKRPN
+93 GKIINKWKRPN
-104 GLVIQKVSVPIGVLL
+104 GLEIQKISVPIGVLL

-157 LLNCLQ
+157 LLTCIHAGLK
-163 ASLEKY
+163 KY
-169 KLPYYSVQLL
+169 KLPTSCVELL
-179 ATSSRKAVTDL
+179 ASSNRKSVSSL
-190 LKMDEYIDVV
+190 LKMDDYIDVV

-223 LDGICHTYVDNIPD
+223 LDGICHTYVDDTSNL
-237 ISMVTKVVLNAK
+237 SMARKVVLNAK

-261 LLLNANNIQYTDCV
+261 LLLKDDIHVNDAVCI
-275 SILDDLIDAGCE
+275 IHDLIDAGCE
-287 VRVDEYLHKYLT
+287 VRGDEYIAKYVLDPYY
-299 NPNYAF
+299 N
-305 NCVFVNL
+305 
-312 KKIKKTTSKDWD
+312 KIKKANSKDWQ

-329 PIISVRLV
+329 PIISIKA
-337 TGVKAA
+337 VKNVKEA
-343 IEHINR
+343 IQHINQY
-349 HGSKHTDAI
+349 GSNHTDAI

-366 ELFLNSVDS
+366 ELFLKEVDS
-375 SIVMHNT
+375 AIVMHNT

-421 LVKGKGQLRS
+421 VVKGQGQLRS

>member
-1 MNELERI
+1 MNKLQKIAEL
-8 SYRAKMAS
+8 SKKAS
-16 RVLSTTS
+16 RILSTTS
-23 PKVKSNVLK
+23 PKVKSNILK
-32 YAAVQVKKNAQKI
+32 YAAKQIKKDVTKI
-45 ENANKKDL
+45 ENANRKDL

-63 AMIDRLLLDKSRIND
+63 AMIDRLLLDKSRINA
-78 IAKSL
+78 ISKSL
-83 NEIAKWPDPV
+83 NEISKWPDPV
-93 GKIINKTKRPN
+93 GKIINKWKRPN
-104 GLVIQKVSVPIGVLL
+104 GLEIQKISVPIGVLL

-157 LLNCLQ
+157 LLTCIHAGLK
-163 ASLEKY
+163 KY
-169 KLPYYSVQLL
+169 KLPTSCVELL
-179 ATSSRKAVTDL
+179 ASSNRKSVSSL
-190 LKMDEYIDVV
+190 LKMDDYIDVV

-223 LDGICHTYVDNIPD
+223 LDGICHTYVDDTSNL
-237 ISMVTKVVLNAK
+237 SMARKVVLNAK

-261 LLLNANNIQYTDCV
+261 LLLKDDIHVNDAVCI
-275 SILDDLIDAGCE
+275 IHDLIDAGCE
-287 VRVDEYLHKYLT
+287 VRGDEYIAKYVLDPYY
-299 NPNYAF
+299 N
-305 NCVFVNL
+305 
-312 KKIKKTTSKDWD
+312 KIKKANSKDWQ

-329 PIISVRLV
+329 PIISIKA
-337 TGVKAA
+337 VKNVKEA
-343 IEHINR
+343 IQHINQY
-349 HGSKHTDAI
+349 GSNHTDAI

-366 ELFLNSVDS
+366 ELFLKEVDS

-421 LVKGKGQLRS
+421 VVKGQGQLRS

>member
-1 MNELERI
+1 MNKLQKIAEL
-8 SYRAKMAS
+8 SKKAS
-16 RVLSTTS
+16 RILSTTS
-23 PKVKSNVLK
+23 PKIKSNIIK
-32 YAAVQVKKNAQKI
+32 YAAKQIKKDVTKI
-45 ENANKKDL
+45 ENANRKDL

-63 AMIDRLLLDKSRIND
+63 AMIDRLLLDKSRINA
-78 IAKSL
+78 ISKSL
-83 NEIAKWPDPV
+83 NEISKWPDPV
-93 GKIINKTKRPN
+93 GKIINKWKRPN
-104 GLVIQKVSVPIGVLL
+104 GLEIQKISVPIGVLL

-157 LLNCLQ
+157 LLACIHAGLK
-163 ASLEKY
+163 KY
-169 KLPYYSVQLL
+169 KLPKSCVELL
-179 ATSSRKAVTDL
+179 ASSNRNSFLSL
-190 LKMDEYIDVV
+190 LKMDDYIDVV

-223 LDGICHTYVDNIPD
+223 LDGICHTYVDDTSNL
-237 ISMVTKVVLNAK
+237 SMARKVVLNAK

-261 LLLNANNIQYTDCV
+261 LLLKDDIHVNDAVCI
-275 SILDDLIDAGCE
+275 IHDLIDAGCE
-287 VRVDEYLHKYLT
+287 VRGDEYIAKYVLDPYY
-299 NPNYAF
+299 N
-305 NCVFVNL
+305 
-312 KKIKKTTSKDWD
+312 KIKKANSKDWQ

-329 PIISVRLV
+329 PIISIKA
-337 TGVKAA
+337 VKNVKEA
-343 IEHINR
+343 IQHINQY
-349 HGSKHTDAI
+349 GSNHTDAI

-366 ELFLNSVDS
+366 ELFLKEVDS

-421 LVKGKGQLRS
+421 VVKGQGQLRS

>member
-1 MNELERI
+1 MNKLQKIAEL
-8 SYRAKMAS
+8 SKKAS
-16 RVLSTTS
+16 RILSTTS
-23 PKVKSNVLK
+23 PKIKSNIIK
-32 YAAVQVKKNAQKI
+32 YAAKQIKKDVTKI
-45 ENANKKDL
+45 ENANRKDL

-63 AMIDRLLLDKSRIND
+63 AMIDRLLLDKSRINA
-78 IAKSL
+78 ISKSL
-83 NEIAKWPDPV
+83 NEISKWPDPV
-93 GKIINKTKRPN
+93 GKIINKWKRPN
-104 GLVIQKVSVPIGVLL
+104 GLEIQKISVPIGVLL

-157 LLNCLQ
+157 LLTCIHAGLK
-163 ASLEKY
+163 KY
-169 KLPYYSVQLL
+169 KLPTSCVELL
-179 ATSSRKAVTDL
+179 ASSNRKSVSSL
-190 LKMDEYIDVV
+190 LKMDDYIDVV

-223 LDGICHTYVDNIPD
+223 LDGICHTYVDDTSNL
-237 ISMVTKVVLNAK
+237 SMARKVVLNAK

-261 LLLNANNIQYTDCV
+261 LLLKDDIHVNDAVCI
-275 SILDDLIDAGCE
+275 IHDLIDAGCE
-287 VRVDEYLHKYLT
+287 VRGDEYIAKYVLDPYY
-299 NPNYAF
+299 N
-305 NCVFVNL
+305 
-312 KKIKKTTSKDWD
+312 KIKKANSKDWQ

-329 PIISVRLV
+329 PIISIKA
-337 TGVKAA
+337 VKDVKEA
-343 IEHINR
+343 IQHINQY
-349 HGSKHTDAI
+349 GSNHTDAI

-366 ELFLNSVDS
+366 ELFLKEVDS

-421 LVKGKGQLRS
+421 VVKGQGQLRS

>member
-1 MNELERI
+1 MNKLQKIAEL
-8 SYRAKMAS
+8 SKKAS
-16 RVLSTTS
+16 RILSTTS
-23 PKVKSNVLK
+23 PKIKSNIIK
-32 YAAVQVKKNAQKI
+32 YAAKQIKKDVTKI
-45 ENANKKDL
+45 ENANRKDL

-63 AMIDRLLLDKSRIND
+63 AMIDRLLLDKSRINA
-78 IAKSL
+78 ISKSL
-83 NEIAKWPDPV
+83 NEISKWPDPV
-93 GKIINKTKRPN
+93 GKIINKWKRPN
-104 GLVIQKVSVPIGVLL
+104 GLEIQKISVPIGVLL

-157 LLNCLQ
+157 LLACIHAGLK
-163 ASLEKY
+163 KY
-169 KLPYYSVQLL
+169 KLPTSCVELL
-179 ATSSRKAVTDL
+179 ASSNRKSVSSL
-190 LKMDEYIDVV
+190 LKMDDYIDVV

-223 LDGICHTYVDNIPD
+223 LDGICHTYVDDTSNL
-237 ISMVTKVVLNAK
+237 SMARKVVLNAK

-261 LLLNANNIQYTDCV
+261 LLLKDDIHVNDAVCI
-275 SILDDLIDAGCE
+275 IHDLIDAGCE
-287 VRVDEYLHKYLT
+287 VRGDEYIAKYVLDPYY
-299 NPNYAF
+299 N
-305 NCVFVNL
+305 
-312 KKIKKTTSKDWD
+312 KIKKANSKDWQ

-329 PIISVRLV
+329 PIISIKA
-337 TGVKAA
+337 VKNVKEA
-343 IEHINR
+343 IQHINQY
-349 HGSKHTDAI
+349 GSNHTDAI

-366 ELFLNSVDS
+366 ELFLKEVDS

-408 GPVGADQLTTFKY
+408 GPIGADQLTTFKY
-421 LVKGKGQLRS
+421 VVKGQGQLRS

>member
-1 MNELERI
+1 MNKLEKI
-8 SYRAKMAS
+8 AVLSKKAA

-23 PKVKSNVLK
+23 SKIKTSILK
-32 YAAVQVKKNAQKI
+32 YAAKQVIKNAKKI

-53 KIAKSKGLDD
+53 KIAKSKGLDA
-63 AMIDRLLLDKSRIND
+63 AMMDRLLLDRNRINA
-78 IAKSL
+78 ISKSL

-93 GKIINKTKRPN
+93 GKIINKSKRPN
-104 GLVIQKVSVPIGVLL
+104 GLEIHKVSVPIGVLL

-124 RPNVTTDAS
+124 RPNVTADAS

-157 LLNCLQ
+157 LLNCLHT
-163 ASLEKY
+163 SLKRY
-169 KLPYYSVQLL
+169 KLPTNCIELL
-179 ATSSRKAVTDL
+179 ATSNRKAVTDL
-190 LKMDEYIDVV
+190 LKMDEHIDVV
-200 IPRGGKSLIKAISKI
+200 VPRGGKSLIKAISKI

-223 LDGICHTYVDNIPD
+223 LDGICHTYIDENYNPLMAKKIVF
-237 ISMVTKVVLNAK
+237 NAK

-261 LLLNANNIQYTDCV
+261 LLV
-275 SILDDLIDAGCE
+275 SKKVTNLHVSEIIDILISAGCE
-287 VRVDEYLHKYLT
+287 IRGD
-299 NPNYAF
+299 NF
-305 NCVFVNL
+305 I
-312 KKIKKTTSKDWD
+312 KKIDGRVKKANFKDWQ

-329 PIISVRLV
+329 PIISIKS
-337 TGVKAA
+337 VKNVEEA
-343 IEHINR
+343 IEHINQY
-349 HGSKHTDAI
+349 GSNHTDAI

-421 LVKGKGQLRS
+421 VVKGKGQLRS

>member
-1 MNELERI
+1 MNKLKIIAER
-8 SYRAKMAS
+8 SKKAS

-32 YAAVQVKKNAQKI
+32 YAAVQVKKNAKNI

-53 KIAKSKGLDD
+53 RIAKSKGLDD
-63 AMIDRLLLDKSRIND
+63 AMIDRLLLDKSRINA

-93 GKIINKTKRPN
+93 GKIISKTKRPN
-104 GLVIQKVSVPIGVLL
+104 GLEIHKVSVPIGVLL

-157 LLNCLQ
+157 LLNCLD

-169 KLPYYSVQLL
+169 KLPTSCVQLL
-179 ATSSRKAVTDL
+179 ATSSRKAVADL
-190 LKMDEYIDVV
+190 LKMDDYIDVV

-223 LDGICHTYVDNIPD
+223 LDGICHTYVDDTSNLE
-237 ISMVTKVVLNAK
+237 MATKVVLNAK

-261 LLLNANNIQYTDCV
+261 LLLNDNIKITHAV
-275 SILDDLIDAGCE
+275 SIIDNLIDSGCE
-287 VRVDEYLHKYLT
+287 VRVDEYLAKNMLDPY
-299 NPNYAF
+299 YQK
-305 NCVFVNL
+305 L
-312 KKIKKTTSKDWD
+312 KKATSKDWE

-329 PIISVRLV
+329 PIISVKS
-337 TGVKAA
+337 VKDVKEA
-343 IEHINR
+343 IEHINQ
-349 HGSKHTDAI
+349 HGSNHTDAI

-366 ELFLNSVDS
+366 ELFLNGVDS

-421 LVKGKGQLRS
+421 VVKGKGQLRS

>member
-1 MNELERI
+1 MDKLQKIAEL
-8 SYRAKMAS
+8 SKKAS
-16 RVLSTTS
+16 RILSTTS
-23 PKVKSNVLK
+23 PKIKSNIIK
-32 YAAVQVKKNAQKI
+32 YAAKQIKKDVTKI

-53 KIAKSKGLDD
+53 KIARSKGLDD
-63 AMIDRLLLDKSRIND
+63 AMIDRLLLDKNRINA
-78 IAKSL
+78 ISKSL
-83 NEIAKWPDPV
+83 NEISKWPDPV
-93 GKIINKTKRPN
+93 GKIINKWKRPN
-104 GLVIQKVSVPIGVLL
+104 GLEIQKISVPIGVLL

-157 LLNCLQ
+157 LLTCIHAGLK
-163 ASLEKY
+163 KY
-169 KLPYYSVQLL
+169 KLPTSCVELL
-179 ATSSRKAVTDL
+179 ASSNRKSVSSL
-190 LKMDEYIDVV
+190 LKMDDYIDVV

-223 LDGICHTYVDNIPD
+223 LDGICHTYVDDTSNL
-237 ISMVTKVVLNAK
+237 SMARKVVLNAK

-261 LLLNANNIQYTDCV
+261 LLLKDDIHVNDAVCI
-275 SILDDLIDAGCE
+275 IHDLIDAGCE
-287 VRVDEYLHKYLT
+287 VRGDEYIAKYVLDPYY
-299 NPNYAF
+299 N
-305 NCVFVNL
+305 
-312 KKIKKTTSKDWD
+312 KIKKANSKDWQ

-329 PIISVRLV
+329 PIISIKA
-337 TGVKAA
+337 VKNVKEA
-343 IEHINR
+343 IQHINQY
-349 HGSKHTDAI
+349 GSNHTDAI

-366 ELFLNSVDS
+366 ELFLKEVDS
-375 SIVMHNT
+375 AIVMHNT

-421 LVKGKGQLRS
+421 VVKGQGQLRS

>member
-1 MNELERI
+1 MNKLEKIAEL
-8 SYRAKMAS
+8 SKKAS

-32 YAAVQVKKNAQKI
+32 YAAKEIKKNTTKI

-63 AMIDRLLLDKSRIND
+63 AMIDRLLLDKSRITA
-78 IAKSL
+78 ISKSL

-104 GLVIQKVSVPIGVLL
+104 GLEILKVSVPIGVLL

-157 LLNCLQ
+157 LLTCIHAGLK
-163 ASLEKY
+163 KY
-169 KLPYYSVQLL
+169 KLPTSCVQLL
-179 ATSSRKAVTDL
+179 ATSSRKAVADL
-190 LKMDEYIDVV
+190 LKMDEHIDVV
-200 IPRGGKSLIKAISKI
+200 VPRGGKSLIKAISKI

-223 LDGICHTYVDNIPD
+223 LDGICHTYVDNVPS
-237 ISMVTKVVLNAK
+237 ISMVRSVVLNAK

-261 LLLNANNIQYTDCV
+261 LLISKKVANTDVQEIINI
-275 SILDDLIDAGCE
+275 LINSGCE
-287 VRVDEYLHKYLT
+287 IRGDK
-299 NPNYAF
+299 F
-305 NCVFVNL
+305 I
-312 KKIKKTTSKDWD
+312 KKIDNRVKKANSKDWH

-329 PIISVRLV
+329 PIISVKI
-337 TGVKAA
+337 VKDVKEA
-343 IEHINR
+343 IEHINQY
-349 HGSKHTDAI
+349 GSNHTDAI

-366 ELFLNSVDS
+366 ELFLNRVDS

-421 LVKGKGQLRS
+421 VVKGKGQIRS

>member
-1 MNELERI
+1 MNKLQKIAEL
-8 SYRAKMAS
+8 SKKAS
-16 RVLSTTS
+16 RILSTTS
-23 PKVKSNVLK
+23 PKIKSNIIK
-32 YAAVQVKKNAQKI
+32 YAAKQIKKDVTKI
-45 ENANKKDL
+45 ENANRKDL

-63 AMIDRLLLDKSRIND
+63 AMIDRLLLDKSRINA
-78 IAKSL
+78 ISKSL
-83 NEIAKWPDPV
+83 NEISKWPDPV
-93 GKIINKTKRPN
+93 GKIINKWKRPN
-104 GLVIQKVSVPIGVLL
+104 GLEIQKISVPIGVLL

-157 LLNCLQ
+157 LLTCIHAGLK
-163 ASLEKY
+163 KY
-169 KLPYYSVQLL
+169 KLPTSCVELL
-179 ATSSRKAVTDL
+179 ASSNRKSVSSL
-190 LKMDEYIDVV
+190 LKMDDYIDVV

-223 LDGICHTYVDNIPD
+223 LDGICHTYVDDTSNL
-237 ISMVTKVVLNAK
+237 SMARKVVLNAK

-261 LLLNANNIQYTDCV
+261 LLLKDDIHVNDAVCI
-275 SILDDLIDAGCE
+275 IHDLIDAGCE
-287 VRVDEYLHKYLT
+287 VRGDEYIAKYVLDPYY
-299 NPNYAF
+299 N
-305 NCVFVNL
+305 
-312 KKIKKTTSKDWD
+312 KIKKANSKDWQ

-329 PIISVRLV
+329 PIISIKS
-337 TGVKAA
+337 VKNVKEA
-343 IEHINR
+343 IQHINQY
-349 HGSKHTDAI
+349 GSNHTDAI

-366 ELFLNSVDS
+366 ELFLKEVDS
-375 SIVMHNT
+375 AIVMHNT

-421 LVKGKGQLRS
+421 VVKGQGQLRS